1 MTCQFLFAVSRMSI
15 FLSGEGLAL
24 GIRECFMES
33 VKQIE
38 NLGVSLDMQC
48 IVLESDVKK
57 GSVDLVSCKTFDLG
71 LPAYYVIALSEAS
84 R

>member
-1 MTCQFLFAVSRMSI
+1 MSFLFAVSRMSI

-57 GSVDLVSCKTFDLG
+57 GSVDLVSCETFDLG